1 LFNDY
6 SRFKSFFKTIFKNS
20 TFLNI
25 KSNRAAQTHYSN
37 NFNLDKLYFSSKS
50 ELNSYLNLNLKNLD
64 PNWVT
69 GFSDAESCFSII
81 ISKRNNLSWRVSASF
96 EINLHIKDINI
107 LYQIQNF
114 FRVGSVTSRINKD
127 ICVYRVTKIED
138 LINIIIPHFIKYSL
152 LTQKYS
158 DFILFKKVVEII
170 SKKEHLKSAGFM
182 IILSYYASINKG
194 MSSKILTSY
203 PDIVKADRI
212 KPNLP
217 EFLNPQWVSGFTAG
231 DGGFYI
237 GIRKETNQIY
247 FRFHI
252 AQHSRDVLLMELFV
266 KFFGFGKVNVR
277 SNKSRCDYY
286 VQDFSNIY
294 ETIIPHFDNYP
305 IYNYKYLDFLD
316 FKKAANLYKAD
327 KKNNTEEIK
336 NIISNMNSKR
346 K

>member
-1 LFNDY
+1 MFSYY
-6 SRFKSFFKTIFKNS
+6 SRFKSFFKTAVTLIKYS

-25 KSNRAAQTHYSN
+25 KSNKAPYYNKISN
-37 NFNLDKLYFSSKS
+37 LGKLYFSS
-50 ELNSYLNLNLKNLD
+50 NSDLDKDLKFNLENLD
-64 PNWVT
+64 PNWIT

-81 ISKRNNLSWRVSASF
+81 ISKRTNLSWRVSASF

-114 FRVGSVTSRINKD
+114 FKVGFVTSRDNKN

-138 LINIIIPHFIKYSL
+138 LINIIIPHFNKYPL

-158 DFILFKKVVEII
+158 DFILFTKVVEMINN
-170 SKKEHLKSAGFM
+170 KEHLKSTGFM
-182 IILSYYASINKG
+182 TILSYYASINRG
-194 MSSKILTSY
+194 LSSTVLSTY
-203 PDIVKADRI
+203 PEIVGVDRI

-217 EFLNPQWVSGFTAG
+217 LSLNPKWVSGFTAG
-231 DGGFYI
+231 DGGFFI
-237 GIRKETNQIY
+237 GIREKTNQIY

-252 AQHSRDVLLMELFV
+252 TQHSRDISLMELFI

-277 SNKSRCDYY
+277 SNLSRCDYY

-294 ETIIPHFDNYP
+294 NSIIPHFDNYP
-305 IYNYKYLDFLD
+305 LYNSKDLDFLD
-316 FKKAANLYKAD
+316 FKKAANLYKVD
-327 KKNNTEEIK
+327 KKKILNK
-336 NIISNMNSKR
+336 LK